1 MKPEKM
7 KSRKKEQHRIRR
19 LAVIG
24 LLLWMIGLTYAAD
37 NSWMKNVPESDRA
50 RTNPYAGQ
58 ADAIAAGSRLFSD
71 HCAKCHG
78 PDALGRR
85 KRPGLRSDEVQ
96 NAADGEIFWILRNGD
111 LRRGMP
117 SWSSLPE
124 ASRWQIIAYVK
135 NLGKKNDKKE

>member
-1 MKPEKM
+1 MKPG
-7 KSRKKEQHRIRR
+7 RTNRCNARQ
-19 LAVIG
+19 LAALCAFVVCAFG
-24 LLLWMIGLTYAAD
+24 LSNAAD

-58 ADAIAAGSRLFSD
+58 ADAVAAGSRLFSD

-78 PDALGRR
+78 SDALGRR
-85 KRPGLRSDEVQ
+85 KRPSLRSDEVQ
-96 NAADGEIFWILRNGD
+96 NAADGEIFWILRNGN

-135 NLGKKNDKKE
+135 SLGKKE